1 MAFITREENYRRT
14 HYVSLILEQHTTF
27 SIFLNFAGNVA
38 RVLATGG
45 VSLICEQVCKTKW
58 MVFDI
63 AKLNL
68 NFVPEHIHNSYHGP
82 QWQNMQVKK
91 SNLCKTWLYLSNQAK
106 QKYCTSRFWKKN
118 SIFDYKKAQDFSAPI
133 VILYHIIAL
142 CSLWGFH

>member
-1 MAFITREENYRRT
+1 MTFITREENYRRT

-68 NFVPEHIHNSYHGP
+68 KFCTREHP
-82 QWQNMQVKK
+82 Q
-91 SNLCKTWLYLSNQAK
+91 LLSWTTMT
-106 QKYCTSRFWKKN
+106 KYASEK
-118 SIFDYKKAQDFSAPI
+118 
-133 VILYHIIAL
+133 VE
-142 CSLWGFH
+142 SL